1 MSWGIITGLIT
12 LVTFGMAICKIVSNN
27 TKVITELRSS
37 VDTLNATLQEQKEEQ
52 KEIRE
57 KVDKHE
63 TQICD
68 INEKLEHITN

>member
-1 MSWGIITGLIT
+1 MSWEIITGLIT
-12 LVTFGMAICKIVSNN
+12 LVTFGVAICKIVSNN

-63 TQICD
+63 TQICV
-68 INEKLEHITN
+68 INEKLEHITT